1 MEITINPSQIQGQ
14 VRIPTSKSHT
24 IRALLIATLAQGSSH
39 IHHPLVSADTLSC
52 LNICR
57 QMGAAIQE
65 KPDEWLVSGMGSEL
79 QLPDNVLD
87 AGNSGTT
94 LYLAC
99 GSAALLPGWSVLT
112 GDEQVRRRPVD
123 QLLRALNDLGA
134 QAFSTRGNG
143 CAPLVIKGCLK
154 GGKTSIRCPAS
165 QYLSCLLINTPLAE
179 GDTEIEVTELNEKPY
194 VRMTMDWLDSQNIQY
209 EHDNMQ
215 RFFIKG
221 NQTYKEF
228 TRAIPG
234 DFSSATFFLCAAAV
248 TGNKLELLGL
258 DMNDSQGDKAVVSM
272 LERLGC
278 QVGIKDQVLVIQG
291 KELTAQELDLNNTPD
306 ALPALAVTAC
316 YAQGTTRLV
325 NVPQARL
332 KETDRIKVMCAELK
346 KMGAR
351 VEELPAG
358 MVIHESKLKGARV
371 ESHQDH
377 RVAMALAIAALGADG
392 PTTINNAECVA
403 ITFPDF
409 FKLLESINEA

>member
-1 MEITINPSQIQGQ
+1 MEITINPSHVRGQ

-24 IRALLIATLAQGSSH
+24 IRALLIATLAEGTSH
-39 IHHPLVSADTLSC
+39 ILHPLVSADTLSC
-52 LNICR
+52 LKICR
-57 QMGAAIQE
+57 QLGAVIHE
-65 KPDEWLVSGMGSEL
+65 KQDEWQVLGTGAHL
-79 QLPDNVLD
+79 QIPDNVLD

-99 GSAALLPGWSVLT
+99 GSTALLPGWSVLT

-123 QLLRALNDLGA
+123 QLLLALNDLGA
-134 QAFSTRGNG
+134 EAFSTRGNG
-143 CAPLVIKGCLK
+143 CAPLVIKGRLK
-154 GGKTSIRCPAS
+154 GGKTRIKCPTS
-165 QYLSCLLINTPLAE
+165 QYLSGLLINTPLAE

-194 VRMTMDWLDSQNIQY
+194 VQITLDWLDCQGIHY

-215 RFFIKG
+215 KFFIKG
-221 NQTYKEF
+221 NQKYKAF
-228 TRAIPG
+228 NRQITG

-278 QVGIKDQVLVIQG
+278 EVSIQDQGLTIEG
-291 KELTAQELDLNNTPD
+291 KELVGQELDINSTPD

-316 YAQGTTRLV
+316 YAQGSTRLV

-346 KMGAR
+346 KMGAH

-358 MVIHESKLKGARV
+358 MVIHSSKLKGARV

-377 RVAMALAIAALGADG
+377 RVAMALAIAALGATG
-392 PTTINNAECVA
+392 PTTINNAECVD

-409 FKLLESINEA
+409 FKLLESITEV